1 MNTCIA
7 AETGCFHQTTR
18 SHLDPGGHHFAESCD
33 SLTRDHCAQQWVHGS
48 LLHTISIQ
56 CFDFLWK
63 AYSHRIL
70 QFTLHR
76 VRAVGTI
83 ASESLD
89 LGREIERE
97 AAWAPARIS
106 VWLAVVCISP
116 AFTASNILCFQNP
129 PSPLPVAHLFPS
141 AILVIVTSPLSS
153 WTSVSTDPP
162 LRYVSPMWWRVWK
175 RLLHSSVCSIWEVAS
190 SNTKS
195 VASFWTLTSLLH
207 ITPTFFFFLTWF

>member
-63 AYSHRIL
+63 VYSHRIL

-106 VWLAVVCISP
+106 VISCSLHKP
-116 AFTASNILCFQNP
+116 CFYCQQHP
-129 PSPLPVAHLFPS
+129 LFPKS
-141 AILVIVTSPLSS
+141 PFPTSCGTSVPLSH
-153 WTSVSTDPP
+153 P
-162 LRYVSPMWWRVWK
+162 RHR
-175 RLLHSSVCSIWEVAS
+175 HVAS
-190 SNTKS
+190 VELDECVHRPSS
-195 VASFWTLTSLLH
+195 TLRLPDVMACLEATPSLVGLFD
-207 ITPTFFFFLTWF
+207 TRSCFE